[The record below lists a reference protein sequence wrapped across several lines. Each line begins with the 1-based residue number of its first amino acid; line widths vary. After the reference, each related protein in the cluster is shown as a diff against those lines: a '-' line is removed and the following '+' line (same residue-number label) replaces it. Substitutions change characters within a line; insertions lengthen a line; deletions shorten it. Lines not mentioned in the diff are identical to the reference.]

1 MERLTGLDASFL
13 YIETPGHHMHVS
25 MVAVLDP
32 STMPGG
38 YSFAKVRDLIE
49 SRLPR
54 IAQFRRRLVRVPFD
68 LHHPVWVED
77 PDFDLDYHVR
87 HRHPAH
93 GLARAQGL
101 GHGGEGPRRSD
112 QGGV

>member
-54 IAQFRRRLVRVPFD
+54 IAQFRRRTLKT
-68 LHHPVWVED
+68 
-77 PDFDLDYHVR
+77 
-87 HRHPAH
+87 
-93 GLARAQGL
+93 
-101 GHGGEGPRRSD
+101 RS
-112 QGGV
+112 